1 MDSTQTIFNW
11 AVGVAGAL
19 GGWWLKTMWEAL
31 KDLQNAD
38 KELTAKVSSIEVLVA
53 GNYVTRNELTMTNKA
68 ILDKLDRIEDKLDSK
83 VDKARI

>member
-1 MDSTQTIFNW
+1 MEATQTIFNW
-11 AVGVAGAL
+11 AVGIAGTL

-53 GNYVTRNELTMTNKA
+53 GNYVTRNELTRTNQA
-68 ILDKLDRIEDKLDSK
+68 ILDKLDRIEDKLDGK